1 MARRGAP
8 IPISIRLRVKQLAA
22 EGERVI
28 VAAIARDLGL
38 SRNTVYKYLRQKTC
52 QQV

>member
-8 IPISIRLRVKQLAA
+8 IPIPLKLRVRELSANS
-22 EGERVI
+22 ER
-28 VAAIARDLGL
+28 VAAIARALGL
-38 SRNTVYKYLRQKTC
+38 SRGTVYKYLRQKTV